1 VVILEEIPLR
11 QRGPEVSGPLKIILE
26 GLTGTGKSQTIAALR
41 GMGLLPELTVSEDE
55 TFGDLMAELA
65 DARRS
70 SATFIRRLVA
80 ITDLLQREQPASFLL
95 ERFHLSYY
103 AQVPI
108 WSHYEEV
115 DRQLVS
121 IGASMVLL
129 TVPDAMLEKRCLLR
143 EECGGSDWQDLSG
156 RLGSE
161 ERALEVLRSSQQ
173 RRLEGLSYTRM
184 RYITIDTTEK
194 TWDAYARVIASWSS
208 SHGEATAEQ
217 NRPTDQ

>member
-1 VVILEEIPLR
+1 LSEEPLA
-11 QRGPEVSGPLKIILE
+11 QRGLDVSVPLKIILE
-26 GLTGTGKSQTIAALR
+26 GLTGTGKSQTIAAMR
-41 GMGLLPELTVSEDE
+41 AMALLPELTLSEDE
-55 TFGDLMAELA
+55 TFGDLMAELSA
-65 DARRS
+65 GRHS
-70 SATFIRRLVA
+70 SATLIRRLVA

-108 WSHYEEV
+108 WSHYEAL
-115 DRQLVS
+115 DHQLAAIGTS
-121 IGASMVLL
+121 IVLL
-129 TVPDAMLEKRCLLR
+129 TVPDAMLQKRCLLR
-143 EECGGSDWQDLSG
+143 EEYGGSDWQDLSV
-156 RLGSE
+156 RFGSE

-208 SHGEATAEQ
+208 SRNGEAAAEQ